1 MTPLRALARRASSAA
16 AATTTMTTVT
26 RAFASRRAPPPPM
39 TSIEDVWEEVLDER
53 TGKTYHWNV
62 ETDEVRSAAPDEKT
76 HD

>member
-16 AATTTMTTVT
+16 TATATSAS

-53 TGKTYHWNV
+53 TGKHYYWNV
-62 ETDEVRSAAPDEKT
+62 QTDEVSF
-76 HD
+76 